1 MSILTALKLI
11 HLVGLMMGFGGAILA
26 DMLILKRA
34 ILAPIEKHT
43 IESVQHLSHIVLAGL
58 GLLWVSGAALVY
70 VRYTADPAFLM
81 NEKVWAK
88 VIIVAILTINGF
100 AVHNIALSY
109 LKSRKGRQMFN
120 PSLPRHMIGL
130 TFVAAVSSVSWF
142 VPFVLGVA
150 AEFNFTVPAVLILG
164 VYASMV
170 LGAWVAFYSLA
181 RFVSVPDAVLDQQ
194 EIEQHALQAVLRHR
208 VDQLTSNRS
217 ASPGRVESN
226 AHMDEPSYVTAKTEK
241 LADDIR
247 RLEEYQ
253 LELNAAR
260 TTDGDQRHAA

>member
-1 MSILTALKLI
+1 MFILTALKLI

-26 DMLILKRA
+26 DILILKRA

-70 VRYTADPAFLM
+70 VRYSADPAFLM

-88 VIIVAILTINGF
+88 VAIVAILTINGF

-109 LKSRKGRQMFN
+109 LKSRTGRQMFN
-120 PSLPRHMIGL
+120 PGLPRHMIGL

-150 AEFNFTVPAVLILG
+150 AEYNFTVPAVLILG

-170 LGAWVAFYSLA
+170 LGAWGAFYGLA

-194 EIEQHALQAVLRHR
+194 EIEQVALQAVLRQR
-208 VDQLTSNRS
+208 VEQLASNRLTNH
-217 ASPGRVESN
+217 GRMESN

-241 LADDIR
+241 LSDVIPH
-247 RLEEYQ
+247 LEQVQE
-253 LELNAAR
+253 ELAA
-260 TTDGDQRHAA
+260 A

>member
-43 IESVQHLSHIVLAGL
+43 IESVQHLSHIVLAGV

-70 VRYTADPAFLM
+70 VRYSADPGFLM

-88 VIIVAILTINGF
+88 VAIVAILTINGF

-109 LKSRKGRQMFN
+109 LNSRTGRQMFC
-120 PSLPRHMIGL
+120 PDLPRHMIGL

-142 VPFVLGVA
+142 VPFVLGAA
-150 AEFNFTVPAVLILG
+150 AEYNFTVPAVLILD
-164 VYASMV
+164 VYACMI
-170 LGAWVAFYSLA
+170 LGAWGAFYGLA
-181 RFVSVPDAVLDQQ
+181 RLVSAPDAVLDQQ
-194 EIEQHALQAVLRHR
+194 EVKQEALQAVLRQR
-208 VDQLTSNRS
+208 VEQLASNRS
-217 ASPGRVESN
+217 TNHGRVESN
-226 AHMDEPSYVTAKTEK
+226 AHMDEPSYATARSEK
-241 LADDIR
+241 LSDITR
-247 RLEEYQ
+247 RLGQYQ
-253 LELNAAR
+253 AELTAAR
-260 TTDGDQRHAA
+260 SADSDQRHAA

>member
-1 MSILTALKLI
+1 MSILTTLKLI

-26 DMLILKRA
+26 DMLILRRA

-70 VRYTADPAFLM
+70 VRYSADPAFLM

-88 VIIVAILTINGF
+88 VAIVAILTINGF

-109 LKSRKGRQMFN
+109 LKSRTGRQMFS
-120 PSLPRHMIGL
+120 PDLPRHMIGL
-130 TFVAAVSSVSWF
+130 TFVAAVSSVSWL

-150 AEFNFTVPAVLILG
+150 AEYNFTVPAVLILG

-170 LGAWVAFYSLA
+170 LGAWVAFYGLA
-181 RFVSVPDAVLDQQ
+181 RFVSTPDAVLDQQ
-194 EIEQHALQAVLRHR
+194 EIEHEALQAVLRHR
-208 VDQLTSNRS
+208 VEQLTSNRS
-217 ASPGRVESN
+217 ANPGRLETN
-226 AHMDEPSYVTAKTEK
+226 AHMVEPSDVAAKTET
-241 LADDIR
+241 LSDVIR
-247 RLEEYQ
+247 RLEQYQ
-253 LELNAAR
+253 AELTADQPA
-260 TTDGDQRHAA
+260 DGDRRHAA